1 MYCVR
6 CNNHAATFRNE
17 IKQKSTEL
25 WELNES
31 NIQYHFSWDLASRTY
46 PYNGCTRKCDVCLP
60 EKLTV
65 AKRDTSPLLNTRD
78 EFISKCRHINKCFL
92 KCFKMASLSQRSRD
106 KLKLLRFHFQ
116 SVCGHQTWYDGYL
129 TRGLLTIKSFNALIT
144 WSCKVT

>member
-92 KCFKMASLSQRSRD
+92 KCFKMASLS
-106 KLKLLRFHFQ
+106 
-116 SVCGHQTWYDGYL
+116 
-129 TRGLLTIKSFNALIT
+129 
-144 WSCKVT
+144 